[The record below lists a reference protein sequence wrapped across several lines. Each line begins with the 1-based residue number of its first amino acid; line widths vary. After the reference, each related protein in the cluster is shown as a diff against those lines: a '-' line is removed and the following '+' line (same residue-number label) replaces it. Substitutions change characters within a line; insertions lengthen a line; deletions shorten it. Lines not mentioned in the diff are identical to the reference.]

1 MKTASEQ
8 RAGKPAAPA
17 EDQAPGEQSSKRTGA
32 GSGSGKR
39 RKKRSAA
46 LSGLLWTLR
55 IVLVPVLLIAAL
67 IGGLYVGYVVLGKAP
82 EGDVWEIETW
92 MHMYDLIFSDS

>member
-17 EDQAPGEQSSKRTGA
+17 EEHAPGGRPKRTGSD
-32 GSGSGKR
+32 SGNGKPG
-39 RKKRSAA
+39 KKRPAA
-46 LSGLLWTLR
+46 LNALLWTLR
-55 IVLVPVLLIAAL
+55 IAIVPILLIAAL
-67 IGGLYVGYVVLGKAP
+67 IGGLYVGYVVIGKAP
-82 EGDVWEIETW
+82 EGDVWELETW

>member
-8 RAGKPAAPA
+8 RAGKRAASA
-17 EDQAPGEQSSKRTGA
+17 EDQARGEQPKRTSPE
-32 GSGSGKR
+32 SGGGKT
-39 RKKRSAA
+39 RKKRPVA
-46 LSGLLWTLR
+46 LSVLLWTLR
-55 IVLVPVLLIAAL
+55 IVIVPILLISAL

-92 MHMYDLIFSDS
+92 RHMYDLIFSDS

>member
-8 RAGKPAAPA
+8 RTGKRAASA
-17 EDQAPGEQSSKRTGA
+17 EDHASGDRPKRTSSE
-32 GSGSGKR
+32 SGSGKT
-39 RKKRSAA
+39 RKKQSAA
-46 LSGLLWTLR
+46 LSVILWTLR
-55 IVLVPVLLIAAL
+55 LVIVPIILVASL